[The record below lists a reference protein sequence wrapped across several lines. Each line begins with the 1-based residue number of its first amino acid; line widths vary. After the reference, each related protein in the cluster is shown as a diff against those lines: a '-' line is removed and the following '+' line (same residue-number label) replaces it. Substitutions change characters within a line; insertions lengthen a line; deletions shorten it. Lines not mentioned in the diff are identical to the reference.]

1 MNFLGIG
8 GFEILVIAAVA
19 FMVLGPRKM
28 SETGKAVGKTLRE
41 LRRQRDELTAMV
53 MQDPEEEPPAPDK
66 PPRPSGAISREGE
79 IDGGD
84 GSPAARKS
92 PPAGTE

>member
-1 MNFLGIG
+1 MNFGGIG

-28 SETGKAVGKTLRE
+28 ADTSKAVGKTLRD
-41 LRRQRDELTAMV
+41 LRRQRDELTAIV
-53 MQDPEEEPPAPDK
+53 MQDPEDEPPLSDT
-66 PPRPSGAISREGE
+66 PPRPSGVISREVAIEGR
-79 IDGGD
+79 DGL
-84 GSPAARKS
+84 PATRKN